1 MNGAQITFF
10 GNLTGEPD
18 ELRYTRNTGRPYA
31 SAGVAVNTYDPVA
44 QASDVTYYNVTLWGR
59 QAENLINRCRKGQR
73 IFVSGQFRIRN
84 YTRQDGS
91 TGISYDVSAQDFE
104 HFGLN
109 PATQAEPAAKPIQ
122 AETAETAVAPVQ
134 KEAEPVRTETA
145 AAPVQQKAEPDNAEA
160 KAASSQAA
168 NEATAPTAAAS
179 VQEPV
184 EPADPF

>member
-31 SAGVAVNTYDPVA
+31 SAGVAVNTYDPAA

-73 IFVSGQFRIRN
+73 VFVSGQFRIRN

-109 PATQAEPAAKPIQ
+109 PATQAEPAAKPVQ
-122 AETAETAVAPVQ
+122 AGTAVAPVQ
-134 KEAEPVRTETA
+134 TEAEPVQTETA
-145 AAPVQQKAEPDNAEA
+145 AAPIQQKAEPDNAEA
-160 KAASSQAA
+160 KAASSHAA
-168 NEATAPTAAAS
+168 NEAPAPTAAAGM
-179 VQEPV
+179 QEPV